1 VAQFVVVL
9 DVTIVAV
16 ALPSIRDDLGFSEAG
31 LQWVLSAYGLTF
43 GGFLMLFGRA
53 ADLAGRR
60 RVLTAG
66 FAVFGAASL
75 ACGLAPSPAAL
86 IAARAVQGAGAAAVS
101 PAALS
106 LLTTAVPEGAARTRA
121 LAAWTAA
128 AAGGGALGWMLGGA
142 ITQSL
147 GWSWVFL
154 VNVVPC
160 AVAGALI
167 HARLPES
174 RGPRQRLDVAGA
186 FACTGALAALI
197 LGLTRRDA
205 TAVPWLSAAAALLA
219 AFAAIERRAEA
230 PLLPPGTLRD
240 RRLTGALAASVV
252 NTTASTGPLFL
263 CVLLLQ
269 DRFGAAPATAGLL
282 FAPINLAV
290 IAGSVAA
297 TRLHDTR
304 GAAATTAVGLGVLA
318 AGVAALLALPDGGA
332 VPATLP
338 LAFVAIGA
346 GIGAAALGATAMGTA
361 AVEADRQGMASGLL
375 NTAAQLGNALG
386 PAACV
391 LLATAGVEAAFA
403 TAAAL
408 ALVAA
413 LGCTTV
419 R

>member
-1 VAQFVVVL
+1 MTTKTVSKPSIKGQSLYVKGQSLYPGSVALLCVAQFVVVL

-43 GGFLMLFGRA
+43 GGFLMLFGRV

-60 RVLTAG
+60 RVLTAS

-128 AAGGGALGWMLGGA
+128 AAGGGALGWVLGGA
-142 ITQSL
+142 ITQAL

-174 RGPRQRLDVAGA
+174 RGPR
-186 FACTGALAALI
+186 
-197 LGLTRRDA
+197 
-205 TAVPWLSAAAALLA
+205 
-219 AFAAIERRAEA
+219 
-230 PLLPPGTLRD
+230 
-240 RRLTGALAASVV
+240 
-252 NTTASTGPLFL
+252 
-263 CVLLLQ
+263 
-269 DRFGAAPATAGLL
+269 
-282 FAPINLAV
+282 
-290 IAGSVAA
+290 
-297 TRLHDTR
+297 
-304 GAAATTAVGLGVLA
+304 
-318 AGVAALLALPDGGA
+318 
-332 VPATLP
+332 P
-338 LAFVAIGA
+338 LAWTSRARSPA
-346 GIGAAALGATAMGTA
+346 PPRWR
-361 AVEADRQGMASGLL
+361 RQW
-375 NTAAQLGNALG
+375 
-386 PAACV
+386 
-391 LLATAGVEAAFA
+391 
-403 TAAAL
+403 
-408 ALVAA
+408 
-413 LGCTTV
+413 
-419 R
+419 